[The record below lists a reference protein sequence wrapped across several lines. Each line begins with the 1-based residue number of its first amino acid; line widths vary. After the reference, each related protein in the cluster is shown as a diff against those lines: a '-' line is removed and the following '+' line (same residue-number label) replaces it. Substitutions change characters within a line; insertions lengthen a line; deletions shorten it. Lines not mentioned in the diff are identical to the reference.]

1 MLYQT
6 GSYGEANKSFSKIYV
21 PLQYNGSYLQYYG
34 KSLYLS
40 EQYAKSQALL
50 EQAGKFNTDDI
61 LYCNM
66 GDSYKAIKMFNEAE
80 EAYRHASIMV
90 PHKIYALYL
99 LANLYDE
106 IRQKEKAL
114 RTAEEVLNKEIKVE
128 STATKEIKQ
137 GMLELI
143 EKMKK

>member
-80 EAYRHASIMV
+80 EAYRHASNV
-90 PHKIYALYL
+90 A
-99 LANLYDE
+99 
-106 IRQKEKAL
+106 KEKRNNL
-114 RTAEEVLNKEIKVE
+114 RRSQTKTR
-128 STATKEIKQ
+128 STGFQMFAPKTSQEP
-137 GMLELI
+137 
-143 EKMKK
+143 